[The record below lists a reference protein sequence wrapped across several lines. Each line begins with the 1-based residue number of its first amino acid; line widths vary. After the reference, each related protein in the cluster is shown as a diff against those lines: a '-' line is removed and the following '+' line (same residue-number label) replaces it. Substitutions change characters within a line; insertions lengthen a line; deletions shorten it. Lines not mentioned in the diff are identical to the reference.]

1 MPSLSRCICLTA
13 CRCDWATAS
22 MSPMHLPCRNIA
34 GESAFW
40 HHGHDVLH
48 EMINFGFKSGFWIH
62 PLSVLFF
69 LFSFWV
75 NPLSFY
81 CCKHLANEP
90 ILRQWPLLPIKAL
103 KPAEDLLGQETR
115 EKERERQRSISGQ
128 QTRKNDW
135 GDLVRPWCGLCTL
148 RNIYSRLWSPRAHK
162 PLHVSAMSVWPL
174 NQALQR
180 SPGSPEKLHC

>member
-1 MPSLSRCICLTA
+1 MSSLRKYIRLTA
-13 CRCDWATAS
+13 CDWATAS
-22 MSPMHLPCRNIA
+22 ISAMDLPCRNVA

-40 HHGHDVLH
+40 HHGHGVIH
-48 EMINFGFKSGFWIH
+48 QTINSGFS
-62 PLSVLFF
+62 LCVLFF

-81 CCKHLANEP
+81 RCKHLANEP

-115 EKERERQRSISGQ
+115 EIEKERERQRSISGR

-135 GDLVRPWCGLCTL
+135 GDSVRAWCGLCTL
-148 RNIYSRLWSPRAHK
+148 RNIYSRLWSPRVHK
-162 PLHVSAMSVWPL
+162 TLHVSAMSMWPL
-174 NQALQR
+174 NRALQR
-180 SPGSPEKLHC
+180 SPGSRQKLHC

>member
-1 MPSLSRCICLTA
+1 MKGKCFLSADACVWLHVDVIQQLQVCRHCIC
-13 CRCDWATAS
+13 
-22 MSPMHLPCRNIA
+22 H
-34 GESAFW
+34 
-40 HHGHDVLH
+40 V
-48 EMINFGFKSGFWIH
+48 EMQQVSLLFDTTVMMFYIKWSTLDSH

-128 QTRKNDW
+128 QTKKNDW

-162 PLHVSAMSVWPL
+162 PLRVSAMSVWPL
-174 NQALQR
+174 NQALQC
-180 SPGSPEKLHC
+180 SLGSPEKLHC